1 MFVIPGASG
10 RVMAVRG
17 EKCVADW
24 VPLKA
29 GPEMEFF
36 LQNVKESTMKEWRA
50 GGRRIKQRK
59 K

>member
-1 MFVIPGASG
+1 MT
-10 RVMAVRG
+10 
-17 EKCVADW
+17 VADW